1 MNAKQR
7 RTDKRKFLK
16 EFNKAVASGLVAVTE
31 SNLSKEDKKVMVE
44 KLKAV
49 K

>member
-16 EFNKAVASGLVAVTE
+16 AFNKAVVSGLISVAE